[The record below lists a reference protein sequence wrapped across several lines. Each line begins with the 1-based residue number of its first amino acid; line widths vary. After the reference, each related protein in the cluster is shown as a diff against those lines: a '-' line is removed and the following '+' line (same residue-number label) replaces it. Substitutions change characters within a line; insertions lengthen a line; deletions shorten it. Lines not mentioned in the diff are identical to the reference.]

1 MKTPV
6 QLGRVGLLALASGLF
21 LAGCGQ
27 NKDPENAQQGSQ
39 ERPPHSV
46 EVVELAR
53 QDVDIER
60 SYPSLLR
67 SDDEVKLVARVA
79 GTLQQ
84 RHFEAGQMVEKGELL
99 YSIEPDVYQAIV
111 NQREA
116 DLESAR
122 AQLFRAQRDAD
133 RFERLLGQNSVS
145 RQDYDKALADARVAQ
160 ASVAQAEASLASA
173 RIDLDYAKVKAPVSG
188 MISLSQINVGNF
200 VSTGTELATIT
211 PLDPLEVRFQLPQ
224 SHAFELRRQ
233 LKGQDIESITTRLQV
248 PGSSGDETG
257 SLNGNLDFLGSRV
270 DQATST
276 VQANATFPNPDASVL
291 PGQFV
296 RIRIEGLKRYGVLAV
311 PEIAVGQGLM
321 GPQIFV
327 LDENNVARARPVDLG
342 EVAGPW
348 QILQGGV
355 EPGERVVVG
364 DLAGV
369 QPGTTIEPQPFKGDA
384 DSLVEDAEASKEE
397 ARHRDMEKVTEAEP
411 GTATESAEDASS

>member
-1 MKTPV
+1 
-6 QLGRVGLLALASGLF
+6 
-21 LAGCGQ
+21 
-27 NKDPENAQQGSQ
+27 
-39 ERPPHSV
+39 
-46 EVVELAR
+46 
-53 QDVDIER
+53 
-60 SYPSLLR
+60 
-67 SDDEVKLVARVA
+67 
-79 GTLQQ
+79 
-84 RHFEAGQMVEKGELL
+84 
-99 YSIEPDVYQAIV
+99 
-111 NQREA
+111 
-116 DLESAR
+116 
-122 AQLFRAQRDAD
+122 
-133 RFERLLGQNSVS
+133 
-145 RQDYDKALADARVAQ
+145 
-160 ASVAQAEASLASA
+160 
-173 RIDLDYAKVKAPVSG
+173 
-188 MISLSQINVGNF
+188 
-200 VSTGTELATIT
+200 
-211 PLDPLEVRFQLPQ
+211 
-224 SHAFELRRQ
+224 
-233 LKGQDIESITTRLQV
+233 
-248 PGSSGDETG
+248 
-257 SLNGNLDFLGSRV
+257 LDFLGSRV

-348 QILQGGV
+348 QIIQGGV

-397 ARHRDMEKVTEAEP
+397 ARHRDMEKATEAEP